1 MKTFAILMIA
11 AVVFSCGGELS
22 KEQKDR
28 IRQSME
34 DGQIRRVSP
43 GDLTEAGYSLGRK
56 ITGQF
61 SSDQYLTDAARVDS
75 ISRAHGVSIFSLKE
89 GVRAANQALR
99 ILEAYQG
106 APDAGDLQENVQKIG
121 KDTLL
126 YTLPVRFER
135 PDGSR
140 VFSHAIAVLMPVK
153 VVVKE
158 MDDQ

>member
-11 AVVFSCGGELS
+11 AAVFSCGGELS

-43 GDLTEAGYSLGRK
+43 GDLTEAGYVLGRT
-56 ITGQF
+56 ITGKF
-61 SSDQYLTDAARVDS
+61 SDDQYLSDPSKVYDV
-75 ISRAHGVSIFSLKE
+75 SRTYGVTIFSLKE
-89 GVRAANQALR
+89 GVRAPDAALR

-126 YTLPVRFER
+126 YTMPVRFDR

-140 VFSHAIAVLMPVK
+140 VFSHAIAVLMPVRI
-153 VVVKE
+153 VVKTIE
-158 MDDQ
+158 